1 MVGKQIFQLQPGQ
14 ELFFE
19 GNFGVTSHR
28 ESMQAKAKI
37 INRSVTKDSS
47 AELQPCRQTRA
58 IMKIISILIL
68 FGLSLVRV
76 TASDDDIRRFTFE
89 VNPGVVWMQDVSYRE
104 PGVSGSFSVDPGP
117 SLELAL
123 GYNLNHSLLIE
134 LQSGLLLFAGSSSHL
149 NQFEDYVSDDIY
161 QVPIMAR
168 LLYKV
173 PLHSRFR
180 PFLGVGVGGVYTSV
194 DETADVGI
202 FGGPTSTHSDFTFG
216 YQACAG
222 VRYQI
227 NRLLALG
234 LEYDFM
240 GTLEH
245 SFNSLHFSE
254 TYSHTVAVSLSLQ
267 F

>member
-1 MVGKQIFQLQPGQ
+1 
-14 ELFFE
+14 
-19 GNFGVTSHR
+19 
-28 ESMQAKAKI
+28 MQKKANI
-37 INRSVTKDSS
+37 INRSSINDNC
-47 AELQPCRQTRA
+47 AQRQLRGL
-58 IMKIISILIL
+58 KLRSIFKAFSFLAL
-68 FGLSLVRV
+68 FDLGLAPA
-76 TASDDDIRRFTFE
+76 TASDDDLRRFTFE

-117 SLELAL
+117 SLELAV
-123 GYNLNHSLLIE
+123 GYNLNQSLLIE

-194 DETADVGI
+194 EENGEAGF

-234 LEYDFM
+234 LEYNFM

-245 SFNSLHFSE
+245 SFNSLHFGE
-254 TYSHTVAVSLSLQ
+254 TYSHTIAVSLSLQ

>member
-1 MVGKQIFQLQPGQ
+1 MNLTNKNLISRPKL
-14 ELFFE
+14 L
-19 GNFGVTSHR
+19 
-28 ESMQAKAKI
+28 
-37 INRSVTKDSS
+37 
-47 AELQPCRQTRA
+47 A
-58 IMKIISILIL
+58 IARTASFLVV
-68 FGLSLVRV
+68 LSLSPTLA
-76 TASDDDIRRFTFE
+76 TASDGDLQRFTFE
-89 VNPGVVWMQDVSYRE
+89 VNPGAVWMQDVSYRE

-123 GYNLNHSLLIE
+123 GYNLNQSLLIE
-134 LQSGLLLFAGSSSHL
+134 LQSGVLAFFSGSSHL
-149 NQFEDYVSDDIY
+149 NQFEDYVRDDIY

-180 PFLGVGVGGVYTSV
+180 PFLGVGGGGVYTSV
-194 DETADVGI
+194 DENFGFLGSRSVG
-202 FGGPTSTHSDFTFG
+202 TDFTFG

-227 NRLLALG
+227 NHLIALG

-245 SFNSLHFSE
+245 NFGSLHLGE
-254 TYSHTVAVSLSLQ
+254 TCSHNIAVSLSLQ